1 MRCAR
6 GTPVAPERSAL
17 AALLAA
23 LLALVPSHSGRAA
36 ESRGGVRLLGTVV
49 SSDAARSLAVIDQGG
64 ATRVL
69 HTGGELDGAEV
80 VEIRGDAVLLRRAG
94 TVETLR
100 LASMS
105 GPAHAA
111 VASVPASPAGFQD
124 GDSRGAADSAHA
136 PGSPRAAAT
145 TRGSL
150 SRAARAA
157 SSKSAPAGPAPS
169 EGEAARSNDEL
180 LAKLAGQ
187 ARFAPVMGNDGKLR
201 GVAVM
206 NIVSDSTLESLGLR
220 SDDVITAIQG
230 VPIDSSGNA
239 MNVARGLSWSQPVKL
254 DIERGGLPK
263 VVMIDPGAVRGH

>member
-1 MRCAR
+1 VAR
-6 GTPVAPERSAL
+6 ERGAFV
-17 AALLAA
+17 ALLAA
-23 LLALVPSHSGRAA
+23 LLALVPSHSGGAA

-105 GPAHAA
+105 GPAHGAG
-111 VASVPASPAGFQD
+111 ASVPASPAGFQD
-124 GDSRGAADSAHA
+124 GDSRRAADSAHA

-157 SSKSAPAGPAPS
+157 SSKSAPGPAPGAGDA
-169 EGEAARSNDEL
+169 ERGNDEL

-206 NIVSDSTLESLGLR
+206 NVVSDSTLESLGLR

-230 VPIDSSGNA
+230 VPIDSTGNA